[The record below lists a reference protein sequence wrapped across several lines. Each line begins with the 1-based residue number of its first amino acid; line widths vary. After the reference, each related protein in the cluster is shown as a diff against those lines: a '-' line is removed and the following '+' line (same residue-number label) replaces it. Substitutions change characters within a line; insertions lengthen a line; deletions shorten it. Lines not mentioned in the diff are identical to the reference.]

1 MKKIALTMTMFV
13 LLLFGGCSIPTEN
26 TISSSAE
33 VGQSGVADT
42 LDLSMTDEESLQS
55 QTDNMQKSNVLI
67 AYFSRTGENYGVGYI
82 EKGNTSIVADI
93 IAEQTGGDLFEIR
106 TLSAYPDNYD
116 EATEVAKQEQDVNAR
131 PELADNLEDISDY
144 DVIFIGYPIWWS
156 DMPMAVYTFLES
168 HDLSGKT
175 IVPFCTHAGSGLS
188 STISSISGMFPNAAI
203 LDELAISGT
212 TAQNNY
218 EETEQAVINWLQAN
232 NLIQVD

>member
-1 MKKIALTMTMFV
+1 M
-13 LLLFGGCSIPTEN
+13 PTEN
-26 TISSSAE
+26 TVSSSAE
-33 VGQSGVADT
+33 AGQSGVADT
-42 LDLSMTDEESLQS
+42 PDLSMTDEENLQPEI
-55 QTDNMQKSNVLI
+55 DNPQKPNVLI

-93 IAEQTGGDLFEIR
+93 IAEQTGGALFEIR

-144 DVIFIGYPIWWS
+144 NVIFIGYPIWWS

-188 STISSISGMFPNAAI
+188 STESNISSMFPNATT
-203 LDELAISGT
+203 LDGLAISGT

-232 NLIQVD
+232 DLIQVD

>member
-1 MKKIALTMTMFV
+1 M
-13 LLLFGGCSIPTEN
+13 PTEN
-26 TISSSAE
+26 TVSSSAE
-33 VGQSGVADT
+33 AGQSGVADT
-42 LDLSMTDEESLQS
+42 PDLSMTDEENLQPEI
-55 QTDNMQKSNVLI
+55 DNTQKPNVLI

-116 EATEVAKQEQDVNAR
+116 EATELAKQEQDVNAR
-131 PELADNLEDISDY
+131 PELADNLNDISDY

-188 STISSISGMFPNAAI
+188 ATESSISSMFPNATISAG
-203 LDELAISGT
+203 LAISGT

-218 EETEQAVINWLQAN
+218 EEAEQAVIAWLREN
-232 NLIQVD
+232 NML

>member
-1 MKKIALTMTMFV
+1 M
-13 LLLFGGCSIPTEN
+13 PTEN
-26 TISSSAE
+26 TVSSSAE
-33 VGQSGVADT
+33 AGQSGVADT
-42 LDLSMTDEESLQS
+42 PDLSMTDEENLQPDI
-55 QTDNMQKSNVLI
+55 DNPQKSNVLI

-144 DVIFIGYPIWWS
+144 NVIFIGYPIWWS

-168 HDLSGKT
+168 HDLSSKT
-175 IVPFCTHAGSGLS
+175 IVPFCTHAGSDLS
-188 STISSISGMFPNAAI
+188 STESSISNMFPNATI
-203 LDELAISGT
+203 LDGLAISGT

-232 NLIQVD
+232 DLIQVD

>member
-1 MKKIALTMTMFV
+1 M
-13 LLLFGGCSIPTEN
+13 PTEN
-26 TISSSAE
+26 TVSSSAE
-33 VGQSGVADT
+33 AGQSGVADT
-42 LDLSMTDEESLQS
+42 PDLSMTDEENLQPEI
-55 QTDNMQKSNVLI
+55 DNTQKINVLI

-116 EATEVAKQEQDVNAR
+116 EATELAKQEQDVNAR
-131 PELADNLEDISDY
+131 PELADNLNDISDY

-188 STISSISGMFPNAAI
+188 STESSTSSMFPNATISAG
-203 LDELAISGT
+203 LAISGT

-218 EETEQAVINWLQAN
+218 EEAEQAVINWLQAN
-232 NLIQVD
+232 DLIQVD

>member
-1 MKKIALTMTMFV
+1 M
-13 LLLFGGCSIPTEN
+13 PTEN
-26 TISSSAE
+26 TVSSSAE
-33 VGQSGVADT
+33 AGQSGVADT
-42 LDLSMTDEESLQS
+42 PDLSMTDEENLQPDI
-55 QTDNMQKSNVLI
+55 DNPQKSNVLI

-82 EKGNTSIVADI
+82 ERGNTSIVADI

-144 DVIFIGYPIWWS
+144 NVIFIGYPIWWS

-175 IVPFCTHAGSGLS
+175 IFR
-188 STISSISGMFPNAAI
+188 
-203 LDELAISGT
+203 
-212 TAQNNY
+212 
-218 EETEQAVINWLQAN
+218 
-232 NLIQVD
+232 

>member
-1 MKKIALTMTMFV
+1 M
-13 LLLFGGCSIPTEN
+13 PTEN
-26 TISSSAE
+26 TVSSSAE

-42 LDLSMTDEESLQS
+42 PDLSMTDEENLQPEI
-55 QTDNMQKSNVLI
+55 DNPQKSNVLI

-116 EATEVAKQEQDVNAR
+116 EATEVAKQEQNVNAR

-144 DVIFIGYPIWWS
+144 NVIFIGYPIWWS

-168 HDLSGKT
+168 HDLSSKT
-175 IVPFCTHAGSGLS
+175 IVPFCTHAGRGLS
-188 STISSISGMFPNAAI
+188 STESSISSMFPNATI
-203 LDELAISGT
+203 LDGLAISGT